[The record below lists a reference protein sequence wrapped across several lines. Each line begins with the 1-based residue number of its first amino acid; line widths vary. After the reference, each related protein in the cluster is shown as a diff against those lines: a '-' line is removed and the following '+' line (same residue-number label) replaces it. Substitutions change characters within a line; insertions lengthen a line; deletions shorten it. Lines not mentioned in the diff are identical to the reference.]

1 MCCRG
6 FTGCVEERG
15 GGMRWASSLWGTKEG
30 RRVVGRDIFAV
41 VVVGRGS
48 WIINVMKLT
57 SANRKVIN

>member
-1 MCCRG
+1 
-6 FTGCVEERG
+6 VEERG

-30 RRVVGRDIFAV
+30 RGVVGRDIFAV